1 MRTNR
6 DRAGRLPV
14 SLPLRGRVELK
25 AGGEVEIEVD
35 DAGIRVEPAA
45 GLVFA
50 EERGLLVISSLG
62 LSLGDAA
69 VRELRDIHQR

>member
-14 SLPLRGRVELK
+14 ALPLRGQVGLRS
-25 AGGEVEIEVD
+25 GREVEIEVD
-35 DAGIRVEPAA
+35 GAGIRVEPAA

-50 EERGLLVISSLG
+50 EERGLLVISSFG
-62 LSLGDAA
+62 LSPGDAA

>member
-14 SLPLRGRVELK
+14 SLPLRGQVGLK
-25 AGGEVEIEVD
+25 AGGEMEIEVD
-35 DAGIRVEPAA
+35 APGIRVEPAA

-50 EERGLLVISSLG
+50 EERGLLVTSSLG
-62 LSLGDAA
+62 LSLDDAA

>member
-14 SLPLRGRVELK
+14 SLPLRGQVGLQ

-35 DAGIRVEPAA
+35 GASIRVEPAA

-50 EERGLLVISSLG
+50 EERGLLVIPSLG
-62 LSLGDAA
+62 LSLDDAA
-69 VRELRDIHQR
+69 VRELRDIHRR